1 MTWVIAIL
9 LGLILVALVSSN
21 QAAAAGVWTVVR
33 FVLWGIALLTGWGVL
48 IGYSVWFYATY
59 PPSVEWTQIIGVAC
73 AVIIPPILLWFS
85 RKEIAGLTRKTSG
98 LLSDMVRF

>member
-9 LGLILVALVSSN
+9 LGLILVAMVSSN

-33 FVLWGIALLTGWGVL
+33 FVLWGIVLLAGWGVL

-73 AVIIPPILLWFS
+73 AVIFPPILLWFS
-85 RKEIAGLTRKTSG
+85 RKEIAG
-98 LLSDMVRF
+98 V